1 MAHKSDRS
9 RQSGGQAL
17 QHRIEKMRAQSLK
30 PMPTEMGDAGPF
42 SGFEANA
49 WVDCGWGRLYFAQTY
64 SEITDMVD
72 ALREEKPER
81 RDIAFYVRDPHV
93 ALSLAPMELFLDPS
107 HTYRLEL
114 HTYKSSA
121 RRFSNFHIR
130 RLSNRSDAEG
140 VNRIYASRN
149 MVQVDP
155 SFFWDSRDSRN
166 LTHFVAE
173 DDETGDLIG
182 TVTGVD
188 HRRAF
193 NDPERGS
200 SLWCLAVDPQSS
212 HPGIGE
218 ALVRRLAEHFQTRGA
233 AFMDLS
239 VLHDNEQAIS
249 LYEKLGFMRVP
260 FFALKR
266 KNPINEKLF
275 AGPSFETGLNPY
287 ALIIVNEARRR
298 GIQVDVLDA
307 EAGYFRLSFGGR
319 SIVCRESL
327 TELTTAIAM
336 SRCDDKGVTMR
347 LLRSAGLNLPDQIK
361 AASDKDNHAFLKQ
374 HGSIVVKPARG
385 EQGQGISV
393 DITNEVDLDR
403 AMRVARR
410 FDDTV
415 LLEQFCAGDDLRI
428 LVIGFACVAAA
439 IRRPAA
445 IVGDG
450 VHSIHHLIE
459 RQSRRRMAATGGES
473 RIPLDQETVRTI
485 AKSNYKLDSILPANE
500 HLIVRNTANLH
511 TGGTLHDVTDKLHPA
526 LRKAAIACARVIDIP
541 VVGIDMIVKDPEKPD
556 YVIIEANERPGLAN
570 HEPQPTAERFM
581 DLLFPHSAMTDYR
594 SDPDIEA

>member
-30 PMPTEMGDAGPF
+30 PMPTEMGDGKTPGG
-42 SGFEANA
+42 SEPKA

-64 SEITDMVD
+64 DRISDMVE

-107 HTYRLEL
+107 HTYRLEF
-114 HTYKSSA
+114 HAYKPSA
-121 RRFSNFHIR
+121 KRFSNFHIR

-140 VNRIYASRN
+140 VNRIYAARN

-155 SFFWDSRDSRN
+155 EFFWDSRDSRN
-166 LTHFVAE
+166 LTHFIAE
-173 DDETGDLIG
+173 DDETGALIG

-249 LYEKLGFMRVP
+249 LYDKLGFMRVP
-260 FFALKR
+260 FFVLKR
-266 KNPINEKLF
+266 KNLINEKLY
-275 AGPSFETGLNPY
+275 AGPSFKTGLNPY

-298 GIQVDVLDA
+298 GIQVEVLDA

-336 SRCDDKGVTMR
+336 SRCDDKAVTTR
-347 LLRSAGLNLPDQIK
+347 LLRSAGLNLPDQTK
-361 AASDKDNHAFLKQ
+361 AGSDSDNHAFLKA

-393 DITNEVDLDR
+393 DITDEASLD
-403 AMRVARR
+403 AAVHAARCI
-410 FDDTV
+410 DDTV
-415 LLEQFCAGDDLRI
+415 LLEQFCEGDDLRI
-428 LVIGFACVAAA
+428 LVIGFECVAAA
-439 IRRPAA
+439 IRRPATIA
-445 IVGDG
+445 GDG
-450 VHSIHHLIE
+450 VRSIRDLIE
-459 RQSRRRMAATGGES
+459 RQSLRRMAATGGES
-473 RIPLDQETVRTI
+473 RIPLDQETARTV
-485 AKSNYKLDSILPANE
+485 ARRGYNMESVLPENE
-500 HLIVRNTANLH
+500 YLIVRNTANLH

-526 LRKAAIACARVIDIP
+526 LKEAAIACARAIDIP
-541 VVGIDMIVKDPEKPD
+541 VVGVDMIIKDPEKPD

-581 DLLFPHSAMTDYR
+581 DVLFPHSATTDQR
-594 SDPDIEA
+594 SGPETEG